1 VEPLSSYNLWAV
13 EGSRRRNPRQEE
25 REEEKA
31 DQATSEGVY
40 SEIETRDQHPAVLRD
55 YGNRLFQ
62 FYLKSVRSHC
72 DLLYDRL
79 SGRAR
84 IIIGGFAVASFAASR
99 SSGCGCER

>member
-1 VEPLSSYNLWAV
+1 MEPLSSYNLWAV

-25 REEEKA
+25 REAEKA
-31 DQATSEGVY
+31 EQPPARVY
-40 SEIETRDQHPAVLRD
+40 SEIETRDQQPAVLRD

-72 DLLYDRL
+72 DLLYDQQ